1 MFAPQ
6 VERRTAGQHI
16 DFIPVVG
23 KSIDHENCCSIVF
36 FAITLTVFDDHFHF
50 HFLHQVISMVHNLL
64 DNSSRPISARKIA
77 LLIK

>member
-6 VERRTAGQHI
+6 VERRTAGQHF

-23 KSIDHENCCSIVF
+23 KSTDHENCCSIVF
-36 FAITLTVFDDHFHF
+36 FAITLTVFDDHF